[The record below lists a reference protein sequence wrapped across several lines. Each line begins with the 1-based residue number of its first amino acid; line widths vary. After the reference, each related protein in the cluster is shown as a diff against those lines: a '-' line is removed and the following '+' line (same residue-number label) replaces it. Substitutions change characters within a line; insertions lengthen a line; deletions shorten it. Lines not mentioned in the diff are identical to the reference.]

1 MEEAVFIKCEPEWL
15 PEAEDI
21 SNFQP
26 NVEPPVSE
34 LVEIKVDPD
43 LMLPN
48 PDIEEDNLGV
58 AIEEHRYQ
66 GIVFVLGGVIQV
78 LIQKPSSMG

>member
-66 GIVFVLGGVIQV
+66 TDSPDDLGRSHDWVLVADR
-78 LIQKPSSMG
+78 

>member
-66 GIVFVLGGVIQV
+66 QSGDKLRFIVILCG
-78 LIQKPSSMG
+78 